1 MRKRLRLL
9 FVLEQSYICY
19 YITCITTRL
28 HTLFWVIN
36 LTQNFVLVSYWVKNT
51 NILAPTTEKKIVVTA
66 FNNQIIKLYTS
77 CDRV

>member
-28 HTLFWVIN
+28 HTLFWVIK
-36 LTQNFVLVSYWVKNT
+36 LTQNFVLASYWVKNT

-66 FNNQIIKLYTS
+66 FNN
-77 CDRV
+77 